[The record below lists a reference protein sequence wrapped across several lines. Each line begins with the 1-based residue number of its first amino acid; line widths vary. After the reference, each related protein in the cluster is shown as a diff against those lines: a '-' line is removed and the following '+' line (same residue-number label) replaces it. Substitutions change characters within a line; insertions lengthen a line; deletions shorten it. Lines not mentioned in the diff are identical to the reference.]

1 MNFDEQ
7 QAVTHCTEH
16 GAGWRLD
23 CLGDMRMSSE
33 NKFSRRRFSIST
45 RSKLRARVSRMCG
58 SPVLCHW
65 LRAGYWF
72 EQAWE
77 VNYILGQA
85 LRRHITSV
93 NLKSSPIPPKWRAQF
108 EDFQRHM
115 GYRFLLRRL
124 EYPAAVQAGQMMMV
138 HMWWFNARV
147 APVYQE
153 YRLAVEY
160 ARQTTVPSSAY
171 PST

>member
-93 NLKSSPIPPKWRAQF
+93 NLKSSPIPPKWRGQF

-153 YRLAVEY
+153 YRLAV
-160 ARQTTVPSSAY
+160 
-171 PST
+171 

>member
-33 NKFSRRRFSIST
+33 NKFFSPEMLDIYPQQVVRGGYPGCVAAQSCVT
-45 RSKLRARVSRMCG
+45 GWV
-58 SPVLCHW
+58 P
-65 LRAGYWF
+65 GYWF

-108 EDFQRHM
+108 EDFQRPM

-153 YRLAVEY
+153 YRLAV
-160 ARQTTVPSSAY
+160 
-171 PST
+171 